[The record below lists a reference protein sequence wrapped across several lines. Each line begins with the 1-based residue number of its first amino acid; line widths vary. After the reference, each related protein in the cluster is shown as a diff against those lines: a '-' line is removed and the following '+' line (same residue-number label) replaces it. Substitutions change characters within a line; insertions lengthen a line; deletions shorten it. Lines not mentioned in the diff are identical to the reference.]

1 MFRLAHPEMLYFLL
15 VIPLLVVLF
24 LITQLA
30 RKKAFN
36 AIGEWPLLMRLMP
49 DYSKSRPWIK
59 LVFLLAG
66 WVLIVIGLANPQ
78 TGSRLEKI
86 QRKGIDLVF
95 ALDVSNSML
104 AQDITPN
111 RLERAKQAI
120 NRLIDN
126 LENDRIGLVVFAGK
140 SYVQMPLTTDYSAAK
155 LFLANITPGMIPTQ
169 GTAIGDAIET
179 SAECFGKSKQSKAII
194 VITDGE
200 NFEDDAIEAAKSATS
215 SGIKV
220 YTIGMGL
227 PDGAPIPIYN
237 SGVQIGFKKDRMGNT
252 VITKLNDELLREVAA
267 AGKGIYVRANSSQA
281 GIKEVFDQIDNL
293 EKAEYDSKIFSD
305 FEDRFQFFLL
315 GGLIILLAEVLISER
330 KSRLAGKLK
339 IFQTNE

>member
-227 PDGAPIPIYN
+227 PDG
-237 SGVQIGFKKDRMGNT
+237 
-252 VITKLNDELLREVAA
+252 
-267 AGKGIYVRANSSQA
+267 
-281 GIKEVFDQIDNL
+281 
-293 EKAEYDSKIFSD
+293 
-305 FEDRFQFFLL
+305 
-315 GGLIILLAEVLISER
+315 
-330 KSRLAGKLK
+330 
-339 IFQTNE
+339 